1 MSLSGV
7 LPFAYSALLETQD
20 AHYVHTSQQFYS
32 YCTIYG
38 TIDFIFGSAAAV
50 FQNCTLLARL
60 PIPGQVITYT
70 ASGIASP
77 LVQKHAGQVFHS
89 CKLDAAPDLVKNGS
103 VSQTVFLGRP
113 WHQYARTVFIKSML
127 GGLVDPR
134 GWTLW
139 NKDPASASHVI
150 YGEYS
155 NFGPGS
161 DHSLRVPWSKQLTI
175 SEAQNYSV
183 DNFLKGNRWLPTYKI
198 PFSGSI

>member
-1 MSLSGV
+1 VSLSGV

-60 PIPGQVITYT
+60 PIPGQVNTYT

-89 CKLDAAPDLVKNGS
+89 CKVDAAPDLVKNGS
-103 VSQTVFLGRP
+103 ISQTVFLGRP

-139 NKDPASASHVI
+139 NKEPASASHVI

-183 DNFLKGNRWLPTYKI
+183 DNFLKGNRWLPTYNI
-198 PFSGSI
+198 SFSSSI